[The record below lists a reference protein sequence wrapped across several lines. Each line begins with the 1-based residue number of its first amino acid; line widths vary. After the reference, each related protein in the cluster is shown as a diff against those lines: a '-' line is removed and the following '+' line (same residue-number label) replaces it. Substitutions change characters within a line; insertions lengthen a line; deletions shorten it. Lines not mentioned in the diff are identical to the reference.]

1 MIMSNPL
8 TAASDIQRAI
18 KLSPMQSDTRMK
30 SAFGP
35 NLGEFANDVLKVS
48 DLGREKLQ
56 KEQQLEQSQEIRE
69 IANDVVRVSSSI
81 GRARSSGGLTSH
93 QATSLYNKIAALL

>member
-1 MIMSNPL
+1 MIRSNPL

-18 KLSPMQSDTRMK
+18 KYSPRQDNTKLISV
-30 SAFGP
+30 FGP
-35 NLGEFANDVLKVS
+35 YLGEFADDVLKIS

-56 KEQQLEQSQEIRE
+56 TEAQLEQSKEIQQ
-69 IANDVVRVSSSI
+69 IANDVVRVNSSI
-81 GRARSSGGLTSH
+81 GKARSSGNLTSS